1 MNTKEK
7 KSSAGVPPV
16 GGSSLLVIFAVLC
29 LMVFALL
36 SMSTVQADRRLS
48 DGFAESVKNYYA
60 ADLEAEAYFARI
72 RNGELNA
79 EPNMETEDGRQ
90 AYSYSGEINDSQT
103 LEASVIINGDE
114 YSVIS
119 WQVVSRGEW
128 EADDSITVWS
138 GDDEF

>member
-1 MNTKEK
+1 MKSNEK

-48 DGFAESVKNYYA
+48 DSFASAVSNYYA
-60 ADLEAEAYFARI
+60 ADLEAETYFARI
-72 RNGELNA
+72 RNGETA
-79 EPNMETEDGRQ
+79 AVPNMKTEDGHP
-90 AYSYSGEINDSQT
+90 AFFYSGTINDSQM
-103 LEASVIINGDE
+103 LNASVIIDGEE

-119 WQVVSRGEW
+119 WQVVSNGEW

-138 GDDEF
+138 GEEDF